1 MPSTELLSLSA
12 QNQAPLRDGGTA
24 GLRLA
29 APGTPN
35 SPPASG
41 CAPPHMLCGFP
52 GSAGPGGLQVC
63 VQGTWFSSRLHRFYP
78 CVEPHS
84 VNASVRKGKWWW
96 SRGEK
101 SDRKCTTELTRAGLL
116 VYSLRTRTE
125 GVNRQLLLLH
135 NCECLRV
142 KIVIYLHQ
150 M

>member
-24 GLRLA
+24 GLSLA
-29 APGTPN
+29 ARAPKIPLRHREV
-35 SPPASG
+35 PPT
-41 CAPPHMLCGFP
+41 
-52 GSAGPGGLQVC
+52 SAGSTGPRGLQVC

-84 VNASVRKGKWWW
+84 VNASMRKGKRWWLC
-96 SRGEK
+96 GAK
-101 SDRKCTTELTRAGLL
+101 SDRKCTAELTRAGLL
-116 VYSLRTRTE
+116 MYSLRTRTE

-142 KIVIYLHQ
+142 KNVIYLHQ